1 MTIRTIDQIIDRA
14 RSVLEAEN
22 SELATFP
29 EFGNLYAIY
38 RSIAALVAEQDSKI
52 DVLDDSLF
60 LSTATGDALEQK
72 AAEFGVSRRLGET
85 AKGDV
90 IVVGANTII
99 PINTIL
105 TNPNTNFQYR
115 TLARV
120 TSRSNRV
127 AVSVESLQRSE
138 DANLPAGTILR
149 SSLFPAVQFTVGSV
163 YNPILNIYE
172 GNITGGAT
180 RESDILLRARTENNI
195 RSIATGNRLAIREAA
210 IDAGGISRVSV
221 SENEPSLGFV
231 TVYVDTRNQ
240 DVIRNLKITLDDVK
254 PIGTSIII
262 KSYQVINIDVVL
274 SITVRSTEDT
284 TNLIQ
289 NIQSLLDSYITGLDT
304 GEVLTKESIAGVVFQ
319 NSRVTNVEVVSPT
332 TRTEL
337 GSNQLFALRDLQVR
351 FRT

>member
-38 RSIAALVAEQDSKI
+38 RSMATLVAEQDSKI
-52 DVLDDSLF
+52 DSLDDSLF
-60 LSTATGDALEQK
+60 LSTATGDSLEQK

-85 AKGDV
+85 ARGDV
-90 IVVGANTII
+90 IVVGRNTTI

-105 TNPNTNFQYR
+105 TNPTTNFQYR

-120 TSRSNRV
+120 TSRSNRAV
-127 AVSVESLQRSE
+127 VSVESLQRSE
-138 DANLPAGTILR
+138 QANLAAGSILR
-149 SSLFPAVQFTVGSV
+149 SSLFPAVQFTVGSSF
-163 YNPILNIYE
+163 NPILNVYE
-172 GNITGGAT
+172 GNITGGDS
-180 RESDILLRARTENNI
+180 RETDIVLRSRTEATI
-195 RSIATGNRLAIREAA
+195 RSIATGNRLALRETAVNT
-210 IDAGGISRVSV
+210 GGVSRVTV

-240 DVIRNLKITLDDVK
+240 DVIRNLKIRLDRAK

-262 KSYQVINIDVVL
+262 KSYQIINIDVVL
-274 SITVRSTEDT
+274 SVTVRSTEDT
-284 TNLIQ
+284 QTLIQ
-289 NIQSLLDSYITGLDT
+289 DIQSLLAAYINNLST
-304 GEVLTKESIAGVVFQ
+304 GELLTKESIAGTVLQ
-319 NSRVTNVEVVSPT
+319 NTRVTNVEVITPT
-332 TRTEL
+332 ANEEL
-337 GSNQLFALRDLQVR
+337 GASQLFALRDLQIR